1 MINCP
6 NKNSEEYKR
15 LVSIRGEAMTHYL
28 WNKYEGNVPKKEY
41 SNQSDLKV
49 LENSPSEFKAKLEKD
64 LYAVNGFIKPQ
75 SYTYLHNNISNYN
88 LLKGYKALSF
98 ATTTNGNYYIKLNR
112 KGSIVEPDILVK
124 KTELNIQDS
133 TRNSSPTNSA
143 ANKLGINNS
152 FRENFSKIN
161 FILGKILNDESSQSS
176 TKFMAHWLKKLP
188 NDFKNV
194 EIIMVSGLIDT
205 YREQARI
212 GNKEDGTISIQIDSN
227 ISKDALIRTILHELL
242 HNISSNVIDNPK
254 TAEQKRIVKAL
265 TYLRET
271 SKKYY
276 EQLHGEK
283 LTVDNLKKLY
293 DTNRPMYNKLR
304 PLYGLVNN
312 HEFISEIFTNGNFQ
326 RILSLDQFDKDKS
339 FFDRLLEILKDLL
352 NTINVLKLTDTN
364 SKHLEYALG
373 ESIKLIDNITN
384 TSIETIESL
393 NNIFPSLVDEEEN
406 NLTNRQLISEYL
418 KKLIKRKDKLEED
431 LRKEKKDFDRKKEL
445 TQTIKNIENQ
455 ISSIKKNYDYISV
468 IETAETNLNYVNDLF
483 SKSNLTDSDIVEMQ
497 NFVAL
502 YKNVTQY
509 LTDDLKNAEDTS
521 IYDTFKALESRAKE
535 YDEKLF
541 NIISDYAL
549 GLYKDFYN
557 KDTTKKDLFQVN
569 SDINWAESNLLSA
582 GRSGVK
588 LLEMIETLN
597 KLTANKATEV
607 RKELLIQE
615 KTLKD
620 SLKQNSVYQEKGDE
634 IFYQKDVNNNW
645 TGNRITKFKQVYW
658 KEYWSNIYDKF
669 NKDGKIVQK
678 GINRLLHDKDLSGL
692 KKFFDYYN
700 SNHFLIDYNNFKDG
714 KINEKYH
721 KEILDIYGENETNK
735 IIKQSLEKIQIY
747 ETEYEIEA
755 YRLGN
760 QYSAEI
766 AAKYLK
772 NWVINHSPYHFNDL
786 IKGKTKDLPYQYNTT
801 YVTSLPLKKH
811 YDEQYEVFEQPENKA
826 LLDYAEFIDSIMNK
840 QFSVIPDKE
849 LYNKKL
855 SRNTLPILGKTIQER
870 YAGDY
875 SLSALANMSNEW
887 IHEHLTHVQQSQI
900 EDKDEYTQRPAFNFN
915 LAGLSPITKPNPES
929 GKLERDLNAQS
940 QDLSKMMQYA
950 INNYAI
956 YKHKSEYENMHKLLT
971 RAIDN
976 IGINEMGIN
985 INPNNLK
992 NIKILAEFNEK
1003 VWFGKHNE
1011 IGGNLDNKFYT
1022 KDEKQIKNQLE
1033 ENIKESNNVLTKLS
1047 EIEQER
1053 ELTIEEQ
1060 AIKDEYTVRLQ
1071 NLQSGLDKLGINRS
1085 LGKSGR
1091 SLLKYVQLK
1100 TMAWNIPS
1108 FFNELIFG
1116 AFSSWNFAVGR
1127 DIFTEKDW
1135 SFAFGKMLGQYR
1147 GKDKI
1152 KINKLLDKFRVHEN
1166 NILEDSDPTN
1176 KITKGLYGLQEI
1188 AEKSSRTLTMIS
1200 YLNSIKI
1207 QTKEGE
1213 KSLYDILDE
1222 KGDIDLSILN
1232 EEEKQKWSNISEN
1245 NISELDRAA
1254 ITMQDLFNKIHGNY
1268 DVDTPVLSK
1277 DKFIGLAML
1286 QFRGWM
1292 AEAFANRFQK
1302 EQYNSKLGI
1311 STKGRYLTM
1320 DNVKA
1325 WKGIVNYM
1333 SKGIIFSEEEYNNL
1347 NDIDKSNIRK
1357 NAIELYAL
1365 LTVTTAIYLML
1376 KYNEDDEDDNMTL
1389 NYLSNVVMRLQ
1400 SDLLFFINPNE
1411 IEKLNSRLIPATQ
1424 LFNDINDIN
1433 EAIYKSIQGEP
1444 LLKTGLY
1451 AGHARVIKEVA
1462 QALPISNQVYKNI
1475 FFMKKT
1481 LNEIK

>member
-15 LVSIRGEAMTHYL
+15 LASIRGESMAHYL

-41 SNQSDLKV
+41 SNVPDLEIIKYY
-49 LENSPSEFKAKLEKD
+49 PSEFKAKLEKD

-75 SYTYLHNNISNYN
+75 SYAYLQNNVSKYN
-88 LLKGYKALSF
+88 ILKGYKALSF
-98 ATTTNGNYYIKLNR
+98 ATTVNGNYYIKTNR
-112 KGSIVEPDILVK
+112 KGSIVEPDILVE
-124 KTELNIQDS
+124 KTELNTQDS
-133 TRNSSPTNSA
+133 ARNSSPTNSA
-143 ANKLGINNS
+143 ANKLGLNNT
-152 FRENFSKIN
+152 FRENHSKVN
-161 FILGKILNDESSQSS
+161 FILNKIANDEGSQPA
-176 TKFMAHWLKKLP
+176 TRFMAHWLKKLP
-188 NDFKNV
+188 NNFKNV
-194 EIIMVSGLIDT
+194 EITMVSGLVDT

-212 GNKEDGTISIQIDSN
+212 GTKEDGTTSIQIDNN
-227 ISKDALIRTILHELL
+227 ISKDVLVRTILHELL
-242 HNISSNVIDNPK
+242 HNISSDIIDNPK
-254 TAEQKRIVKAL
+254 TAEQKRVIKSL
-265 TYLRET
+265 THLRET
-271 SKKYY
+271 SKKFY

-293 DTNRPMYNKLR
+293 DINRPMYNKLR

-326 RILSLDQFDKDKS
+326 RSLALEQFDENKT

-352 NTINVLKLTDTN
+352 NTISVLKLTDTN

-384 TSIETIESL
+384 TPVENIESL
-393 NNIFPSLVDEEEN
+393 NNVFPSLVEEE
-406 NLTNRQLISEYL
+406 TIATDRELISEYL

-431 LRKEKKDFDRKKEL
+431 LRKEKKDYDRKKAL
-445 TQTIKNIENQ
+445 TQTIKDIENQ
-455 ISSIKKNYDYISV
+455 ISNVKRNYDYISV
-468 IETAETNLNYVNDLF
+468 IETAEANLNYVNNLF
-483 SKSNLTDSDIVEMQ
+483 SKPNLTDGDIVEMQ

-521 IYDTFKALESRAKE
+521 IYDIFKALESRAKE

-557 KDTTKKDLFQVN
+557 KDVTKKDLFQVD
-569 SDINWAESNLLSA
+569 SDVSWAESNLLSA

-620 SLKQNSVYQEKGDE
+620 ALKQNSVYQEKGDE
-634 IFYQKDVNNNW
+634 IFYQKDENGNW
-645 TGNRITKFKQVYW
+645 TGNRITKFKQNYW
-658 KEYWSNIYDKF
+658 KEYWSNIFDKF

-678 GINRLLHDKDLSGL
+678 GINRLLNDKDINGL
-692 KKFFDYYN
+692 KKFFEYYN
-700 SNHFLIDYNNFKDG
+700 DNHFLIDYNQFKEG
-714 KINEKYH
+714 KISESYK
-721 KEILDIYGENETNK
+721 KEIVDIYGEQEANK
-735 IIKQSLEKIQIY
+735 IIEQSLQKIKAY
-747 ETEYEIEA
+747 ESEYEIEA
-755 YRLGN
+755 YRLGG

-766 AAKYLK
+766 AAKYLH
-772 NWVINHSPYHFNDL
+772 NWVINNSPYHFNDL
-786 IKGKTKDLPYQYNTT
+786 IKGKTKELPYQYNTT
-801 YVTSLPLKKH
+801 YVTSLPSKKH

-826 LLDYAEFIDSIMNK
+826 LLDYAEFIDDIMNK

-855 SRNTLPILGKTIQER
+855 SRNTLPILGKTLQER
-870 YAGDY
+870 YASDS

-887 IHEHLTHVQQSQI
+887 IQDYLTHNQQSQI
-900 EDKDEYTQRPAFNFN
+900 EDKDEYTQRPAFSFN
-915 LAGLSPITKPNPES
+915 LAGLSPITKVNPET
-929 GKLERDLNAQS
+929 GKSERDINAQS

-950 INNYAI
+950 ISSYSVYNY
-956 YKHKSEYENMHKLLT
+956 KSEYENMHKLLT
-971 RAIDN
+971 RAVNN

-992 NIKILAEFNEK
+992 NVKTLAEFNEK
-1003 VWFGKHNE
+1003 VWYGKHNDIE
-1011 IGGNLDNKFYT
+1011 GQLDSKFYT
-1022 KDEKQIKNQLE
+1022 KDEKQTKKQLE
-1033 ENIKESNNVLTKLS
+1033 ENIEEVNSVLIKLS
-1047 EIEQER
+1047 EREQER

-1060 AIKDEYTVRLQ
+1060 AIKDEYTTKLQ
-1071 NLQSGLDKLGINRS
+1071 NLQSGLDRLGINRS

-1147 GKDKI
+1147 GRDKE
-1152 KINKLLDKFRVHEN
+1152 KINSLLDKFRVHEN
-1166 NILEDSDPTN
+1166 NVLENTDPTS
-1176 KITKGLYGLQEI
+1176 KITKGLFGLQEI

-1200 YLNSIKI
+1200 YLNAIKVE
-1207 QTKEGE
+1207 TTEGV
-1213 KSLYDILDE
+1213 KSLYDVFDN
-1222 KGDIDLSILN
+1222 KGNIDLSLLTW
-1232 EEEKQKWSNISEN
+1232 EEKQRWTDKTETG
-1245 NISELDRAA
+1245 ISELDRVQL
-1254 ITMQDLFNKIHGNY
+1254 TMGDLFNKIHGNY
-1268 DVDTPVLSK
+1268 DVDTPVLAK
-1277 DKFIGLAML
+1277 DKLIGLAIL

-1292 AEAFANRFQK
+1292 AEAIANRFQK

-1320 DNVKA
+1320 NNIKA
-1325 WKGIVNYM
+1325 WKGMINYM
-1333 SKGIIFSEEEYNNL
+1333 SKGVIFSEEEYNSL
-1347 NDIDKSNIRK
+1347 TDIDKSNIRK

-1365 LTVTTAIYLML
+1365 LTVTAAIHLML
-1376 KYNEDDEDDNMTL
+1376 KYNDDDEDDNMTL

-1411 IEKLNSRLIPATQ
+1411 IEKLNSRIIPATQ
-1424 LFNDINDIN
+1424 LFNDVREVN
-1433 EAIYKSIQGEP
+1433 EAIYQSITDEP

-1451 AGHARVIKEVA
+1451 AGHPRVLKEVA
-1462 QALPISNQVYKNI
+1462 QSLPIANQVYKNM

-1481 LNEIK
+1481 LDEIK